1 MKTLIGVVAL
11 ATALIVPALTQVAVA
26 DPNDVIVGGK
36 SLGQDPDSNVRH
48 QTRGPSPSA
57 EVRLARSFL
66 DRLDDVTDAQGNVV
80 PGIRSRIAAGEL
92 NGNLTNRGLAIVGQG
107 GPGELRR
114 AIDEGA
120 EALLRGLTGAGMNRD
135 EAANYVR
142 RYQFS
147 PIDTS
152 KTAIHKLNDLEA
164 ALRYTAEVDKGRGGD
179 DFLKGF
185 PSQFGRP
192 VVTNTESR

>member
-57 EVRLARSFL
+57 EVRLARGFL
-66 DRLDDVTDAQGNVV
+66 DRLGDVTDAQGKVV

-147 PIDTS
+147 PIDAS

-164 ALRYTAEVDKGRGGD
+164 ALRYTAEVGKGRGGD

>member
-57 EVRLARSFL
+57 EVRLARGFL

-80 PGIRSRIAAGEL
+80 PSIRSRIAAGEL

-120 EALLRGLTGAGMNRD
+120 EALLRGLTGAGMDRD

-147 PIDTS
+147 PIDAS

-164 ALRYTAEVDKGRGGD
+164 ALRYTAEVGKGRGGD

-192 VVTNTESR
+192 VGHRD